1 MSASSDAPESTGREV
16 AKRLF
21 AQEFN
26 DATYT
31 FKESED
37 ELAPN
42 YTLLPTGD
50 RVNRL
55 FFAGTLTE
63 TNDVGSDSE
72 YWQGRVVDP
81 TGTFYIYAGQY
92 QPEAASTLRQIET
105 PTYVTVVGKPRSYE
119 TDDGETNVAVRPE
132 SITQV
137 DEPTRDRWVV
147 ETADQTIERLQ
158 AFDAETNDYAQMARD
173 EYGER
178 LSPYREAA
186 IEALESLDA
195 TDASAAAA
203 TSETASDAAGSD
215 SVTGDTEQVEAD
227 ADAHTPAETGE
238 SVESAERVGNDENA
252 ESEETSSDEL
262 SGSEESSEDTGLDE
276 YE

>member
-1 MSASSDAPESTGREV
+1 MSASSDASESTGREV

-21 AQEFN
+21 AREFN
-26 DATYT
+26 VATYT

-132 SITQV
+132 SISEV
-137 DEPTRDRWVV
+137 DEPTRDRWVI
-147 ETADQTIERLQ
+147 ETAEQTIERLE
-158 AFDAETNDYAQMARD
+158 AFDEEINDYAQMARD
-173 EYGER
+173 EYGAV

-186 IEALESLDA
+186 IAALESLD
-195 TDASAAAA
+195 TTDTPPSTTNSMSESEDTQPDAS
-203 TSETASDAAGSD
+203 TSD
-215 SVTGDTEQVEAD
+215 SLASRDGEQSEAEALSSDDPGEAD
-227 ADAHTPAETGE
+227 ERDE
-238 SVESAERVGNDENA
+238 SSP
-252 ESEETSSDEL
+252 DEL
-262 SGSEESSEDTGLDE
+262 SNGDEPVTESTLGDHE
-276 YE
+276 

>member
-1 MSASSDAPESTGREV
+1 MSAQSDASESTGREV

-21 AQEFN
+21 AREFN

-42 YTLLPTGD
+42 YTLLPTGE
-50 RVNRL
+50 RINRL

-63 TNDVGSDSE
+63 TEDVGSDSE

-119 TDDGETNVAVRPE
+119 TDDGTTNVAVRPE

-147 ETADQTIERLQ
+147 ETAEQTVDRLQ
-158 AFDAETNDYAQMARD
+158 AFDEEINDYAQMARE

-178 LSPYREAA
+178 LSPYREAV
-186 IEALESLDA
+186 IEALESLDT
-195 TDASAAAA
+195 TDGSAAAT
-203 TSETASDAAGSD
+203 TSEAEPDASGSD
-215 SVTGDTEQVEAD
+215 SVAGDPEPVEAD
-227 ADAHTPAETGE
+227 ADAHASGGSEESAGSTE
-238 SVESAERVGNDENA
+238 SVESAESA
-252 ESEETSSDEL
+252 ESEESSSDEL
-262 SGSEESSEDTGLDE
+262 SGSEESSEDTGLGE